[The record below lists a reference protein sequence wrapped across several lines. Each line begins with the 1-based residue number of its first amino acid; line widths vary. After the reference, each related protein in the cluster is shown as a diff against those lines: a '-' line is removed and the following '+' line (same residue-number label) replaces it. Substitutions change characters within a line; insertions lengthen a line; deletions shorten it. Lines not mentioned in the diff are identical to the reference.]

1 MKYHGILSMFEA
13 WVVSEVFGK
22 GEKMKGKISS
32 EKRAAA
38 KKAELIDWLL
48 AIDANLS

>member
-1 MKYHGILSMFEA
+1 
-13 WVVSEVFGK
+13 VFGK

-32 EKRAAA
+32 EKRAA
-38 KKAELIDWLL
+38 KKADLIDWLL

>member
-1 MKYHGILSMFEA
+1 MSVEYL
-13 WVVSEVFGK
+13 VR

-38 KKAELIDWLL
+38 KKADLMDWLL